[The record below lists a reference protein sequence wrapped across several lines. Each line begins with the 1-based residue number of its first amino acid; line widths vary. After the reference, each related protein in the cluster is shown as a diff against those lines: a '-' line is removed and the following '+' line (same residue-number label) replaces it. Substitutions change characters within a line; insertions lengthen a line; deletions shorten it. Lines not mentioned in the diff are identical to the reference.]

1 MNKKLLVGLVAL
13 GAALS
18 ASAEFRW
25 GPTVGLNIDN
35 LHWKQNLLAK
45 SQIVGPQ
52 VGVMGEVMIPGIG
65 FGVDFGLRY
74 SQLGATLDFGEY
86 KVWNSLG
93 IGKETLRI
101 HSLQIPLDL
110 RFKWTRMNGV
120 EDIIAPFA
128 YGGPVFCFNLANNV
142 TEAVDCPAGY
152 LAVQCGLGAELFKR
166 WQISAGYVWGVSY
179 ITRTILLD
187 NYSAQSRNWN
197 VSVTYLF

>member
-1 MNKKLLVGLVAL
+1 MIKKTLLGLLAL

-25 GPTVGLNIDN
+25 GPTAGINIDN

-45 SQIVGPQ
+45 SQIVGPLI
-52 VGVMGEVMIPGIG
+52 GVTGEVMIPGIG

-74 SQLGATLDFGEY
+74 AQLGATLDFGEY

-93 IGKETLRI
+93 LGKESLRI

-110 RFKWTRMNGV
+110 RFKWTRMDGL
-120 EDIIAPFA
+120 EDYVAPFA
-128 YGGPVFCFNLANNV
+128 YAGPVFCFNLGHNV
-142 TEAVDCPAGY
+142 REAVECPAGY

-166 WQISAGYVWGVSY
+166 WQVSAGYVWGVSY

-187 NYSAQSRNWN
+187 NYSAQPRNWN